1 MIQRIQ
7 SLYLLLITFI
17 SVFFQF
23 GKMMKYTDDSG
34 GILFINT
41 RGLFMFTAENG
52 TSQIEKLIPVTVI
65 LFIIPV
71 ISLVTIFLYRKRKLQ
86 MKFALGLIF
95 ILLILVVTLIYIS
108 LRIEVKFDAVFMPGI
123 ISFLPL
129 LMFIFAFL
137 AWRSIRKDED
147 LVKSYERLR

>member
-1 MIQRIQ
+1 
-7 SLYLLLITFI
+7 
-17 SVFFQF
+17 
-23 GKMMKYTDDSG
+23 
-34 GILFINT
+34 
-41 RGLFMFTAENG
+41 
-52 TSQIEKLIPVTVI
+52 
-65 LFIIPV
+65 
-71 ISLVTIFLYRKRKLQ
+71 LQ